1 MHGLVAEDDLFNLN
15 SANIAPEHKKT
26 SLLQIVRGLG
36 DKACHLLYMHVYL

>member
-15 SANIAPEHKKT
+15 SANIAPEHKT